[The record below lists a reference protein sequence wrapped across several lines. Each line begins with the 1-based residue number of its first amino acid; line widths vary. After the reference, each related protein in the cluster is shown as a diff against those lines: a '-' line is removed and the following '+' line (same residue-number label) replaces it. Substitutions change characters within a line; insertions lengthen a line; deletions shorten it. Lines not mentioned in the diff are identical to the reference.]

1 MITGKLNQRISFYR
15 LQNVQDD
22 AGGNYPEPVI
32 YWENTYAHVKD
43 KTSRRSTQ
51 AGEIVLEDG
60 LEFTLRFRTDKTV
73 LPDDIL
79 KYRRKAYIVRSVF
92 PDDVY
97 KNYLKVFAVSN
108 GKDFDDETT

>member
-15 LQNVQDD
+15 MQNVSDG

-32 YWENTYAHVKD
+32 YWENTYANVLD
-43 KTSRRSTQ
+43 KSSRRQTQ
-51 AGEIVLEDG
+51 SGDLVLEDG
-60 LEFTLRFRTDKTV
+60 LEFTLRFREDKTV
-73 LPDDIL
+73 QVDDII

-97 KNYLKVFAVSN
+97 KVHLKVFAVSN
-108 GKDFDDETT
+108 GKEFDDETT